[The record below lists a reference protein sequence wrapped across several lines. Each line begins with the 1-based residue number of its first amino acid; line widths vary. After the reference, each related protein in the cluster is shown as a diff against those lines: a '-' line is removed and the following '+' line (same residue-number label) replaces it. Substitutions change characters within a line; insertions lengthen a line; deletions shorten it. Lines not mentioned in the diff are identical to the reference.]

1 MNLIGTLVNFWLIY
15 YWEHKLIP
23 LVILHVGAGF
33 KSAPT
38 TTKKDASMTQPR
50 YVSLIFTLFLVFGF
64 FGPALAQTQTA
75 PQAPPQVQPSKPACG
90 PDHKIIYKRA
100 VTLLD
105 NAEKKLNARYT
116 AEAKSMAKEAK
127 SLFAILQKECGQDQK
142 QRALT
147 PKEEQQEAI
156 NQKLSADEQSQAD
169 RLLKSAEE
177 KEKKSAQVEAA
188 QPDLSVKY
196 QREAK
201 DEYEQ
206 AQKRSI
212 KAMIY
217 AMRTQQM
224 LFNWLAN

>member
-1 MNLIGTLVNFWLIY
+1 MT
-15 YWEHKLIP
+15 
-23 LVILHVGAGF
+23 
-33 KSAPT
+33 KS
-38 TTKKDASMTQPR
+38 R
-50 YVSLIFTLFLVFGF
+50 YVHLVLTLLLVLGF
-64 FGPALAQTQTA
+64 SGSALAQTQT
-75 PQAPPQVQPSKPACG
+75 PPQTPAPTEPQPQKSACG

-105 NAEKKLNARYT
+105 NAEKKLNASFT

-142 QRALT
+142 ERPLT

-156 NQKLSADEQSQAD
+156 NQKLSADEQAQAE

-177 KEKKSAQVEAA
+177 KFKKA
-188 QPDLSVKY
+188 QPL
-196 QREAK
+196 EAGQPDMYTQLMRQAK
-201 DEYEQ
+201 GENEQ

-212 KAMIY
+212 KAMVY

-224 LFNWLAN
+224 LFSFLSK

>member
-1 MNLIGTLVNFWLIY
+1 
-15 YWEHKLIP
+15 
-23 LVILHVGAGF
+23 
-33 KSAPT
+33 
-38 TTKKDASMTQPR
+38 MTQPR
-50 YVSLIFTLFLVFGF
+50 YVSIVFTLLLVLGF
-64 FGPALAQTQTA
+64 IGSAPAQT
-75 PQAPPQVQPSKPACG
+75 QAPPQTPTQTQTEPQTQKSACG
-90 PDHKIIYKRA
+90 PDHKIIYQRA

-142 QRALT
+142 GRPLT

-156 NQKLSADEQSQAD
+156 NQKLAADEQTAAE
-169 RLLKSAEE
+169 RLLKSAED
-177 KEKKSAQVEAA
+177 KEKKSAQIEAT
-188 QPDLSVKY
+188 QGDLSIKY

-201 DEYEQ
+201 EEYEQ
-206 AQKRSI
+206 ANKRGV

-224 LFNWLAN
+224 LFSFLAK

>member
-1 MNLIGTLVNFWLIY
+1 
-15 YWEHKLIP
+15 
-23 LVILHVGAGF
+23 
-33 KSAPT
+33 
-38 TTKKDASMTQPR
+38 MTQFR
-50 YVSLIFTLFLVFGF
+50 YVSLVFTLLLVFGSSVS
-64 FGPALAQTQTA
+64 ALAQTQT
-75 PQAPPQVQPSKPACG
+75 PPQTQTPTAAQPQRTACG

-105 NAEKKLNARYT
+105 NAEKKLTGRYT

-142 QRALT
+142 ERPLT

-156 NQKLSADEQSQAD
+156 NQKLSADEQAAAE
-169 RLLKSAEE
+169 RLCKSAED
-177 KEKKSAQVEAA
+177 KEKKSAQIEATQA
-188 QPDLSVKY
+188 DLSIKY

-201 DEYEQ
+201 EEYEQ
-206 AQKRSI
+206 AQKRGI

-224 LFNWLAN
+224 LFSFLSK

>member
-1 MNLIGTLVNFWLIY
+1 
-15 YWEHKLIP
+15 
-23 LVILHVGAGF
+23 
-33 KSAPT
+33 
-38 TTKKDASMTQPR
+38 MTQSR
-50 YVSLIFTLFLVFGF
+50 YVHLVLTLLLVLGF
-64 FGPALAQTQTA
+64 SGSALAQTQT
-75 PQAPPQVQPSKPACG
+75 PPQTPTPTEPQYQKSACG

-105 NAEKKLNARYT
+105 NAEKKLTARYT

-142 QRALT
+142 ERALT

-156 NQKLSADEQSQAD
+156 NQKLSADEQSQAE

-177 KEKKSAQVEAA
+177 KFKKA
-188 QPDLSVKY
+188 QPL
-196 QREAK
+196 EAGQPDMYTQLMRQVK
-201 DEYEQ
+201 DENEQ
-206 AQKRSI
+206 AQKRGI

-224 LFNWLAN
+224 LFSFLSK

>member
-1 MNLIGTLVNFWLIY
+1 
-15 YWEHKLIP
+15 
-23 LVILHVGAGF
+23 
-33 KSAPT
+33 
-38 TTKKDASMTQPR
+38 MTQHR
-50 YVSLIFTLFLVFGF
+50 YLSVVFTLLLALGF
-64 FGPALAQTQTA
+64 TNAALAQT
-75 PQAPPQVQPSKPACG
+75 PAPPEPPKSACG

-100 VTLLD
+100 VSLLD

-127 SLFAILQKECGQDQK
+127 SLFAILQKECGQDQNK
-142 QRALT
+142 RTLT

-156 NQKLSADEQSQAD
+156 NQKLSADEQTAAE
-169 RLLKSAEE
+169 RLLKSAED
-177 KEKKSAQVEAA
+177 KEKKSAQCEAT
-188 QPDLSVKY
+188 QNELSVKL

-212 KAMIY
+212 KGMIY

-224 LFNWLAN
+224 LFSFLAK